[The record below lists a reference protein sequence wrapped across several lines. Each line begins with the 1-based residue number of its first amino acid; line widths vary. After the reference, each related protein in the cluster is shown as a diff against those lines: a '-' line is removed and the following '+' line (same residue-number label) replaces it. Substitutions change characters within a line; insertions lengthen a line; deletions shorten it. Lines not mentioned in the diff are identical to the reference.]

1 MAFCLEAIEGIDE
14 YSSDFIITKSSPEKA
29 WEWIQARP
37 EKEKNSAMY
46 VFFNSVCKSHPEKI
60 AAFISQGEIFFN
72 EDPRLKM
79 RVAEQWLKEDKEA
92 AMKWINSFP
101 EEAQIKAKAIALGML
116 PLEEATR
123 ELDSLTGKAKEA
135 ALLNIVNAQ
144 GYKKP
149 QQALEWLIKNSPPDI
164 ESFRNV
170 VDQLYFAN
178 NFYCDPDIQTYI
190 TKLPQGEQ
198 KDALLAKLATEI
210 QTFVYRYKDSLQEPN
225 MQDVISYTAQIGD
238 QRTREISTTE
248 LLNTWINLAP
258 EEARQW
264 INKSDLSPEKKK
276 EHLEHCDLI
285 FKE

>member
-1 MAFCLEAIEGIDE
+1 
-14 YSSDFIITKSSPEKA
+14 
-29 WEWIQARP
+29 
-37 EKEKNSAMY
+37 
-46 VFFNSVCKSHPEKI
+46 
-60 AAFISQGEIFFN
+60 
-72 EDPRLKM
+72 M

-238 QRTREISTTE
+238 QRTREISTTQ